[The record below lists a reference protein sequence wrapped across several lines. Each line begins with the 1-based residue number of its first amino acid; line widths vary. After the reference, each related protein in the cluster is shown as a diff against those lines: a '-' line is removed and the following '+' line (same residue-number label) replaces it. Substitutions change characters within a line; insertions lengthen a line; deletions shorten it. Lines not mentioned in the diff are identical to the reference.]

1 MKRTSFCFLLF
12 ICLCLS
18 CNVNRQQ
25 LDVQK
30 KLSLAGFLMEDNPDS
45 ALAVL
50 RDVDTIVLRKSESLN
65 MEFNLLW
72 VNIQNRLDNPM
83 MKLEEFIPVLD
94 YYDREGDTSKKMLAY
109 YLAGRICVV
118 GNEYPLAMDYFQ
130 RVRDIA
136 SETDEKSDYMTQ
148 YRTHSQMAEIY
159 HNQHLYQKSYD
170 ECMEASQI
178 AYNNQDTL
186 RALYARKVAIR
197 PLRMTGKHT
206 DVIALSEDCAMEFER
221 MGRDIDAV
229 ETRQLA
235 FLSYLLCSRY
245 ETAERIMEEYERKSG
260 VFDEKGQIAKGME
273 MYYYKKGLLY
283 LKTGKMKQAESE
295 FRRLLAEKTS
305 LNNAEGAYRGL
316 LQLYRTI
323 GNQDSIGKYAL
334 LYCDTH
340 DSVYKQVQLNDVT
353 ILEARYNYNR
363 NKMIAESKAR
373 KVVLL
378 NICISV
384 ILTLVIVCI
393 VLFVLYLRQLKR
405 KRKSERESLKASYEE
420 EKKGIIRSYTE
431 VKRISEEYSREIE
444 ALRNQLVKANILTDE
459 RTKLVLS
466 VESDKGL
473 VCLLKERL
481 DSSKKGEVLVSE
493 EEEKT
498 LLCYLADK
506 YPEVCAFF
514 REHKLTDKENI
525 LTTLLLLGFEDYDIK
540 LLMSSSPSGYANRKS
555 NISKKLFPED
565 TVKNLRR
572 NIRKLADGLW

>member
-12 ICLCLS
+12 FCLCLS
-18 CNVNRQQ
+18 CKVDRQQ
-25 LDVQK
+25 LDVQR

-72 VNIQNRLDNPM
+72 VNIQNQLDNPM

-235 FLSYLLCSRY
+235 FLSYMLCSKY
-245 ETAERIMEEYERKSG
+245 ETAEKIMEEYEKKSG

-273 MYYYKKGLLY
+273 MYYYKKGLLH
-283 LKTGKMKQAESE
+283 LETGKMKQAESE
-295 FRRLLAEKTS
+295 FRKLLAEQTS
-305 LNNAEGAYRGL
+305 LNSTEGAYRGL
-316 LQLYRTI
+316 LLLYKAL
-323 GNQDSIGKYAL
+323 GNGDSIGKYAL

-340 DSVYKQVQLNDVT
+340 DSVYKQVQSNDVT
-353 ILEARYNYNR
+353 LLEARYNYNR

-393 VLFVLYLRQLKR
+393 VLFVLYLRQLRKKR
-405 KRKSERESLKASYEE
+405 LYERESLKASYERE
-420 EKKGIIRSYTE
+420 RENIHRSYTE
-431 VKRISEEYSREIE
+431 AKRLSKEYSREIE
-444 ALRNQLVKANILTDE
+444 ALRKQLVKANILADE
-459 RTKLVLS
+459 KTNLMLA

-473 VCLLKERL
+473 IHVLKERL
-481 DSSKKGEVLVSE
+481 LSSKKGEVLISE
-493 EEEKT
+493 DEERT

-506 YPEVCAFF
+506 YPKACTIF
-514 REHKLTDKENI
+514 REHRLTEKENI
-525 LTTLLLLGFEDYDIK
+525 LNTLLLMGFEDYEIR
-540 LLMSSSPSGYANRKS
+540 LLMNSSPSGYANRKS
-555 NISKKLFPED
+555 KICKKLFPND
-565 TVKNLRR
+565 TGKNFRR
-572 NIRKLADGLW
+572 NILLLAD

>member
-12 ICLCLS
+12 VCLCLS
-18 CNVNRQQ
+18 CKVDRQQ
-25 LDVQK
+25 LDVQR

-72 VNIQNRLDNPM
+72 VNIQNQLDNPM

-235 FLSYLLCSRY
+235 FLSYMLCSKY
-245 ETAERIMEEYERKSG
+245 ETAEKIMEEYEKKSG

-273 MYYYKKGLLY
+273 MYYYKKGLLH
-283 LKTGKMKQAESE
+283 LETGKMKQAESE
-295 FRRLLAEKTS
+295 FRKLLAEQTS
-305 LNNAEGAYRGL
+305 LNSTEGAYRGL
-316 LQLYRTI
+316 LLLYKAL
-323 GNQDSIGKYAL
+323 GNGDSIGKYAL

-340 DSVYKQVQLNDVT
+340 DSVYKQVQSNDVT
-353 ILEARYNYNR
+353 LLEARYNYNR

-393 VLFVLYLRQLKR
+393 VLFVLYLRKLRKKR
-405 KRKSERESLKASYEE
+405 LCERESLKASYERE
-420 EKKGIIRSYTE
+420 RENIHRSYTE
-431 VKRISEEYSREIE
+431 AKRLSKEYSREIE
-444 ALRNQLVKANILTDE
+444 ALRKQLVKANILADE
-459 RTKLVLS
+459 KTNLMLA

-473 VCLLKERL
+473 IHVLKERL
-481 DSSKKGEVLVSE
+481 LSSKKGEVLISE
-493 EEEKT
+493 DEERT

-506 YPEVCAFF
+506 YPKACTIF
-514 REHKLTDKENI
+514 REHRLTEKENI
-525 LTTLLLLGFEDYDIK
+525 LNTLLLMGFEDYEIR
-540 LLMSSSPSGYANRKS
+540 LLMNSSPSGYANRKS
-555 NISKKLFPED
+555 NICKKLFPND
-565 TVKNLRR
+565 TGKNFRR
-572 NIRKLADGLW
+572 NILLLAD

>member
-1 MKRTSFCFLLF
+1 
-12 ICLCLS
+12 
-18 CNVNRQQ
+18 
-25 LDVQK
+25 
-30 KLSLAGFLMEDNPDS
+30 MEDNPDS

-72 VNIQNRLDNPM
+72 VNIQNQLDNPM

-235 FLSYLLCSRY
+235 FLSYMLCSKY
-245 ETAERIMEEYERKSG
+245 ETAEKIMEEYEKKSG

-273 MYYYKKGLLY
+273 MYYYKKGLLH
-283 LKTGKMKQAESE
+283 LETGKMKQAESE
-295 FRRLLAEKTS
+295 FRKLLAEQTS
-305 LNNAEGAYRGL
+305 LNSTEGAYRGL
-316 LQLYRTI
+316 LLLYKAL
-323 GNQDSIGKYAL
+323 GNGDSIGKYAL

-340 DSVYKQVQLNDVT
+340 DSVYKQVQSNDVT
-353 ILEARYNYNR
+353 LLEARYNYNR

-393 VLFVLYLRQLKR
+393 VLFVLYLRQLRKKR
-405 KRKSERESLKASYEE
+405 LYERESLKASYERE
-420 EKKGIIRSYTE
+420 RENIHRSYTE
-431 VKRISEEYSREIE
+431 AKRLSKEYSREIE
-444 ALRNQLVKANILTDE
+444 ALRKQLVKANILADE
-459 RTKLVLS
+459 KTNLMLA

-473 VCLLKERL
+473 IHVLKERL
-481 DSSKKGEVLVSE
+481 LSSKKGEVLISE
-493 EEEKT
+493 DEERT

-506 YPEVCAFF
+506 YPKACTIF
-514 REHKLTDKENI
+514 REHRLTEKENI
-525 LTTLLLLGFEDYDIK
+525 LNTLLLMGFEDYEIR
-540 LLMSSSPSGYANRKS
+540 LLMNSSPSGYANRKS
-555 NISKKLFPED
+555 KICKKLFPND
-565 TVKNLRR
+565 TGKNFRR
-572 NIRKLADGLW
+572 NILLLAD